1 MISQIERHV
10 KHSEFDQALALLPML
25 HQVFADHTELSHV
38 ITQLQQDLL
47 AHIGAISIEQS
58 MFEDI
63 NCTKVGA
70 RFTDDTDLQMLRRWR
85 FLD

>member
-47 AHIGAISIEQS
+47 AHNQDSLKTLQHLKHVI
-58 MFEDI
+58 
-63 NCTKVGA
+63 VG
-70 RFTDDTDLQMLRRWR
+70 
-85 FLD
+85 